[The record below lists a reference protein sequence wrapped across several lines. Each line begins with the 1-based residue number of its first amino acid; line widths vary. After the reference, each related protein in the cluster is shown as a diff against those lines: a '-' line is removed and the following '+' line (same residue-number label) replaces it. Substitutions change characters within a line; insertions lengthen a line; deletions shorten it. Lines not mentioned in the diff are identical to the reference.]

1 METYTFLCALLVCSV
16 IREAL
21 HLPRYVSRC
30 TSYCMGDVCT
40 SSVVMVTLSEAV
52 LCCLAGRDVV
62 DIAQVLADVPDW
74 KGLASWLN
82 IRSND
87 IETDCALQGVAQA
100 SCYRRE
106 LVRRYC
112 DRQPSE
118 SPYKVAEDIAEVLEQ
133 MGHERQAQRL
143 TKLEFGKS
151 VSVKCSSQPYQE
163 RIVT

>member
-1 METYTFLCALLVCSV
+1 
-16 IREAL
+16 
-21 HLPRYVSRC
+21 
-30 TSYCMGDVCT
+30 MGRPYNVGLY

-52 LCCLAGRDVV
+52 LCCLAGRDAA
-62 DIAQVLADVPDW
+62 DIAEVLADVPHW
-74 KGLASWLN
+74 KGLADWLN
-82 IRSND
+82 IRSSD
-87 IETDCALQGVAQA
+87 IETDCAQDVAQA

-133 MGHERQAQRL
+133 MGHKRQAQHL
-143 TKLEFGKS
+143 TKLEFSKS